1 MGTNS
6 RLGTYLNK
14 YGNQIGAPG
23 ITLQATANN
32 YCKLLY
38 SPTNLHNANWDQ
50 KEEFQVV
57 VTQGI

>member
-1 MGTNS
+1 M
-6 RLGTYLNK
+6 NK

-23 ITLQATANN
+23 ITLQVTADN

-50 KEEFQVV
+50 KEEFHVV

>member
-14 YGNQIGAPG
+14 YGNQIGAAG
-23 ITLQATANN
+23 ITLQVTANS

>member
-1 MGTNS
+1 M
-6 RLGTYLNK
+6 NK

-23 ITLQATANN
+23 ITLQVTANS
-32 YCKLLY
+32 YCNLLY